1 MPLGS
6 SSRSKRHEEEGPT
19 STTPLLR
26 QNGSN
31 STSAQD
37 VEDDW
42 DASQNK
48 QNPRNWTSTYK
59 WTTVAL
65 VSFIEFLTT
74 MPNFMYAP
82 NITDAEEDLGNENDT
97 LATLSLTIYV
107 LGFGLGPLL
116 FAPLSEVYGRAKV
129 YRACLSVF
137 LGCTAGCA
145 LAKNMDVL
153 IAFRFFAGCLGAAPV
168 AIGGAV
174 VGDIFEVS
182 ERGTAMSVYQAGQII
197 SAVVGPPIGG
207 VIGNYASW
215 RWSFWIVCILVS
227 CSFSTFQRKE
237 ANKCISVCRC
247 INLDF
252 RLAA

>member
-1 MPLGS
+1 MPTGAS
-6 SSRSKRHEEEGPT
+6 NQCSRHSGEEV
-19 STTPLLR
+19 SARTPLLK
-26 QNGSN
+26 QNGTT
-31 STSAQD
+31 TSSSQHI
-37 VEDDW
+37 EDEWESSDN
-42 DASQNK
+42 QR
-48 QNPRNWTSTYK
+48 NPRNWTSTYK
-59 WTTVAL
+59 WATVAL

-82 NITDAEEDLGNENDT
+82 NITDAEEDLGTDNDT

-129 YRACLSVF
+129 YRSCLSAFLVF
-137 LGCTAGCA
+137 TAGCA
-145 LAKNMDVL
+145 LSKDMNML
-153 IAFRFFAGCLGAAPV
+153 ISARFFAGCLGASPV

-174 VGDIFEVS
+174 VGDIFEIS

-227 CSFSTFQRKE
+227 
-237 ANKCISVCRC
+237 ISR
-247 INLDF
+247 
-252 RLAA
+252 